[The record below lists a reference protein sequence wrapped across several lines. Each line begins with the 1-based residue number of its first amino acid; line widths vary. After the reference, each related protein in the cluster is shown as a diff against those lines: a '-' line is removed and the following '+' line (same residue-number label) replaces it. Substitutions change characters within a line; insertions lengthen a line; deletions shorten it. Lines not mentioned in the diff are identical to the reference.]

1 MNMALFDHIALLEA
15 ELNPKIKQSVDE
27 ARRNDST
34 LDLLFWAPLSIDGHP
49 VIVQVREGCW
59 QATNVDNIL
68 ADGVHIRMS
77 QNYWNE
83 LQSPQAFLKWG
94 ACPFGAKVDDWICFK
109 VIFILVHF
117 SQEISE
123 ICSTSF
129 SRRSILG
136 RSRCITLT
144 FGA

>member
-34 LDLLFWAPLSIDGHP
+34 LDLLFWAPLSLDGHP
-49 VIVQVREGCW
+49 VIVQVRDGYW

-68 ADGVHIRMS
+68 VEGVHIRMS

-83 LQSPQAFLKWG
+83 WPSPQAFLKWG
-94 ACPFGAKVDDWICFK
+94 ACTFGAKVGDWICFK
-109 VIFILVHF
+109 VIFDAGSSLPTKF
-117 SQEISE
+117 R
-123 ICSTSF
+123 CSTPF
-129 SRRSILG
+129 SRRNILG
-136 RSRCITLT
+136 RSRCITPT